1 MGFPYEGPA
10 PLEAIAQ
17 GCVFIN
23 PQFNPAHN
31 SENTNFFKGKP
42 TARQVGYCI
51 NDVNLF
57 LIRKLF
63 IGVDVNSFLP
73 TM

>member
-51 NDVNLF
+51 A
-57 LIRKLF
+57 
-63 IGVDVNSFLP
+63 
-73 TM
+73 MM